1 MSVQGV
7 GDMVRVLGVEDR
19 MHLENVMQMG
29 TVGLQE
35 VGEEKEL
42 FTVMLQG
49 SVTGVMIVPTAG
61 VQGIVELLL
70 MTRRVRWM
78 TLRQL
83 RGSRSWLSRRMLSW

>member
-1 MSVQGV
+1 MASSHMIRKISSV

-83 RGSRSWLSRRMLSW
+83 RGSRSWL

>member
-1 MSVQGV
+1 
-7 GDMVRVLGVEDR
+7 MVRVLGVEDG

-61 VQGIVELLL
+61 DQGIVELLL

-83 RGSRSWLSRRMLSW
+83 RGSRSWL